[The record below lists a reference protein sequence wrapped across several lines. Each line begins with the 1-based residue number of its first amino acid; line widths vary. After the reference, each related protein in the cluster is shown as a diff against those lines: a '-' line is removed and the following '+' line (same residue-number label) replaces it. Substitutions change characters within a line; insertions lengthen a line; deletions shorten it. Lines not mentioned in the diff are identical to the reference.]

1 LSATYFTTQSALS
14 IPLTGA
20 HLDAVTKQ
28 SKKDGHVIGG
38 LLAINKRG
46 ANFTPQDAQ
55 LLEVLASQTST
66 FLRIAELYEQS
77 NDLFLDVLKTL
88 VAFIDAKDPYTQ
100 GHSLRVSNI
109 SVDIAQELGFDQ
121 EAINDIQ
128 IGSLLHDVGK
138 IGIPDHILMKK
149 GRLTPKEFE
158 EVKKHPGIG
167 SNLIGQVRVLNN
179 VLPAIA
185 EHHERLNGS
194 GYPLGISK
202 DQISMMGRIVAVADV
217 FDAMSTD
224 RPYREAICTQKVLDN
239 LHRNAG
245 ILYDVDCIDALDRM
259 IQRKEILSFSDRP
272 THT

>member
-1 LSATYFTTQSALS
+1 
-14 IPLTGA
+14 
-20 HLDAVTKQ
+20 
-28 SKKDGHVIGG
+28 
-38 LLAINKRG
+38 
-46 ANFTPQDAQ
+46 
-55 LLEVLASQTST
+55 
-66 FLRIAELYEQS
+66 
-77 NDLFLDVLKTL
+77 
-88 VAFIDAKDPYTQ
+88 
-100 GHSLRVSNI
+100 LRVSNI